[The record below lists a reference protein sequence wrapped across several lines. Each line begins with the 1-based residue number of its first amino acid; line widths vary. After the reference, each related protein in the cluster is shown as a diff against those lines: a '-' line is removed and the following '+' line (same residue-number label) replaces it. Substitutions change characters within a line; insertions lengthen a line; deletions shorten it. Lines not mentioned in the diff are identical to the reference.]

1 MIGFIIKKGLTISF
15 LLIGRGGL
23 GTVEE
28 YMINKIWDDTNKE
41 ELYFPDGLYYDLY
54 SEVTQ
59 QLYAESMGWA

>member
-1 MIGFIIKKGLTISF
+1 M
-15 LLIGRGGL
+15 

-41 ELYFPDGLYYDLY
+41 ELYFPDGLDYDLY
-54 SEVTQ
+54 LEATE